1 MLKDN
6 PFPLPKHI
14 DSFFFPHEQTSAL
27 CLYKTHIDLSLPCVC
42 EHKYKHNHKF
52 YVYVC
57 VYVLMYVYVY
67 MCVCVRQLFTLVKL
81 HATER
86 RWLIL
91 WERVP
96 LLSAVQTVVIPRA
109 RGGRKSLMSSNSS
122 QSALLVHPSWVG
134 VFYSDHLP
142 SPGGWSGEGSVPVP
156 MWQRGTSQGLLPA
169 PRKTSLEW
177 ELWWQTSSCR
187 QSRFSCQ
194 RLCQGDQKW
203 VCISISHHHA
213 RMAQPK
219 DPYSY
224 RQEKKTKPTPC
235 KPPLL
240 LSVC

>member
-1 MLKDN
+1 MNK
-6 PFPLPKHI
+6 
-14 DSFFFPHEQTSAL
+14 QV
-27 CLYKTHIDLSLPCVC
+27 PCVFT
-42 EHKYKHNHKF
+42 KHTLTF
-52 YVYVC
+52 LFRVC
-57 VYVLMYVYVY
+57 VNIDISITTNFMFIYVY
-67 MCVCVRQLFTLVKL
+67 MCLCMCMYICVCVCVCTRQLFTLVKL
-81 HATER
+81 HATKR

-91 WERVP
+91 WEMVP

-109 RGGRKSLMSSNSS
+109 RGGRKSLMSSNSL
-122 QSALLVHPSWVG
+122 QSALLVHPSRVG

-142 SPGGWSGEGSVPVP
+142 SPGGWSGEGSAPVP

-169 PRKTSLEW
+169 PRKTSLEG

-203 VCISISHHHA
+203 VCISISHRCA
-213 RMAQPK
+213 RMAQPR
-219 DPYSY
+219 DPDSY